1 MNLQEIKK
9 YIEPICDKYDVKR
22 LDLFGSYA
30 RGEQHDQSD
39 VDFCVDF
46 NDLSP
51 AAYAKQFFGLLH
63 DLEDTLQ
70 LPVDL
75 LTGSSIKKAS
85 LQNDI
90 RQHGVCIYG
99 Q

>member
-1 MNLQEIKK
+1 MNLQEIRQSV
-9 YIEPICDKYDVKR
+9 EPICAKYDVKR

-30 RGEQHDQSD
+30 RGEQNDQSD
-39 VDFCVDF
+39 VDFCVAF

-51 AAYAKQFFGLLH
+51 AAYAKHFFGLLH
-63 DLEDTLQ
+63 DLEDTLH
-70 LPVDL
+70 LPIDL
-75 LTGSSIKKAS
+75 LTGSSIKKES
-85 LQNDI
+85 LQTDI